1 MLASD
6 AKSRARAIRASPES
20 WSLQLK
26 RRDDRSSRAVPEGGS
41 PPGMGRISRSVERD
55 RQQWIMDEIFREE
68 ASDGASGQQ
77 LLGAF
82 VAEIAALYP
91 GWTPTTGPSADPADF
106 VPPRGRFIVAY
117 TGAEPVACGGLKPL
131 DRGAA
136 EIKRLYVRPDMR
148 GRGLGRRVL
157 GELERVALTLGY
169 TAVRLDTGGQQPDAV
184 RLFEAADYQEIPD
197 YNGNPFANRWFEKS
211 LK

>member
-1 MLASD
+1 MAAQISTGDGPDASQR
-6 AKSRARAIRASPES
+6 RARSATVDYGPDLPR
-20 WSLQLK
+20 
-26 RRDDRSSRAVPEGGS
+26 GG
-41 PPGMGRISRSVERD
+41 
-55 RQQWIMDEIFREE
+55 
-68 ASDGASGQQ
+68 SDGASGQQ

-91 GWTPTTGPSADPADF
+91 GWTPTTGPSADPEDF

-136 EIKRLYVRPDMR
+136 EIKRLYVRPDTR

-169 TAVRLDTGGQQPDAV
+169 AAVRLDTGGQQPNAV
-184 RLFEAADYQEIPD
+184 RLFEAAGYREISDYD
-197 YNGNPFANRWFEKS
+197 GNPFANRWFES
-211 LK
+211 P

>member
-1 MLASD
+1 
-6 AKSRARAIRASPES
+6 
-20 WSLQLK
+20 
-26 RRDDRSSRAVPEGGS
+26 
-41 PPGMGRISRSVERD
+41 
-55 RQQWIMDEIFREE
+55 MDEILREE
-68 ASDGASGQQ
+68 ASDSASGQQ

-106 VPPRGRFIVAY
+106 APPRGRFIVAY
-117 TGAEPVACGGLKPL
+117 TGAEPVACGGLKPF
-131 DRGAA
+131 DRGAG

-148 GRGLGRRVL
+148 GRGLGHRVL
-157 GELERVALTLGY
+157 GELERVAVTLGY

-184 RLFEAADYQEIPD
+184 RLFQAADYQEIPD
-197 YNGNPFANRWFEKS
+197 YNGNPFASRWFEKS